1 VSVTVQSK
9 ITKIPVVVIVME
21 TISLHCGVLVL
32 WKEPQ
37 VERCLQHVRLF
48 LWRCV
53 WSRQTSLKK
62 LP

>member
-1 VSVTVQSK
+1 
-9 ITKIPVVVIVME
+9 VVEIVME
-21 TISLHCGVLVL
+21 TISFHCGVLVL

-37 VERCLQHVRLF
+37 VGKCLQHVRLI
-48 LWRCV
+48 LWPCV